1 MKFRFDAQISAPKG
15 KLSREDKTEIRDYI
29 LSQSIEA
36 PDAEKAVKALIKKLQ
51 GKQAKSAADGSST
64 FILSDYGPDCKVK
77 VKPHEEA

>member
-1 MKFRFDAQISAPKG
+1 MNFRFDAQISAPKG

-36 PDAEKAVKALIKKLQ
+36 PDADKAVKALIRKLQ

-64 FILSDYGPDCKVK
+64 FILT
-77 VKPHEEA
+77 E